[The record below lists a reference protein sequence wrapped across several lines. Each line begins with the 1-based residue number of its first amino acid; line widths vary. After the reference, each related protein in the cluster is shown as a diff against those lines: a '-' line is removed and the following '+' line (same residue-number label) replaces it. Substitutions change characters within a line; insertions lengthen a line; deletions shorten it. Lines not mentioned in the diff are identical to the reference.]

1 MVGGTVVL
9 GGGQIAGQAH
19 VVGHGGSIAG
29 YRGTGTILCNPSV
42 TGTIGVIGVGR
53 MGLPV
58 CARLARYGTQVLASD
73 RVPEREADV
82 LAAGAGWE
90 GDTPRL
96 ASRAEVLITVLPG
109 SSELRDAMAV
119 ALPSLPE
126 GATWIDLTSAD
137 PAIGRELVARAHARG
152 IECLDAPV
160 GGGVDAARAGTLQ
173 LFVGGRADVVDRHRP
188 MLETLGRV
196 EHVGDQ
202 GAGYTTKLLVNL
214 LWFGQAV
221 AVGEAL
227 LLARRAGIDLE
238 VLRSVIGTSSAAS
251 VFVDRDLST
260 LLDGGYLESF
270 GLDRCCDELEAIVA
284 LADELAVPFELSTV
298 VERSY
303 RAALERYGAVDGE
316 LLAVA
321 LLEERAGVRLRP
333 SADH

>member
-1 MVGGTVVL
+1 
-9 GGGQIAGQAH
+9 
-19 VVGHGGSIAG
+19 
-29 YRGTGTILCNPSV
+29 V
-42 TGTIGVIGVGR
+42 TGIVGVIGVGR

-58 CARLARYGTQVLASD
+58 CARLARSGTQVLASD
-73 RVPEREADV
+73 RLREREPDV

-90 GDTPRL
+90 GDTARL

-119 ALPSLPE
+119 ALPLLPE

-137 PAIGRELVARAHARG
+137 PAIGRELVARARTRE

-160 GGGVDAARAGTLQ
+160 GGGVDAARAGSLQ

-188 MLETLGRV
+188 ILETLGRV
-196 EHVGDQ
+196 DHVGDN

-238 VLRSVIGTSSAAS
+238 VLRSAIGASSAAS
-251 VFVDRDLST
+251 VFVERDLDT

-270 GLDRCCDELEAIVA
+270 GLDRCYDELQAIVA
-284 LADELAVPFELSTV
+284 LADELAVPFELSTA

-321 LLEERAGVRLRP
+321 LLEERAGVRLRR
-333 SADH
+333 SSTH

>member
-1 MVGGTVVL
+1 M
-9 GGGQIAGQAH
+9 
-19 VVGHGGSIAG
+19 
-29 YRGTGTILCNPSV
+29 LCNPSV

-58 CARLARYGTQVLASD
+58 CARLARSGNQVLASD
-73 RVPEREADV
+73 TLPEREPDV

-90 GDTPRL
+90 GDTARL

-160 GGGVDAARAGTLQ
+160 GGGVDAARAGSLQ

-196 EHVGDQ
+196 EHVGDH

-238 VLRSVIGTSSAAS
+238 VLRSAIGASSAAS

-321 LLEERAGVRLRP
+321 LLEERAGVRLRR
-333 SADH
+333 SAAH